1 MQRCRQHAQ
10 GEGAAAAA
18 GQRAAQAFQQ
28 VVVVLRVVLSGLALT
43 LAANNCQYEV
53 WCSVWCRI
61 QAAHWR
67 K

>member
-1 MQRCRQHAQ
+1 M
-10 GEGAAAAA
+10 
-18 GQRAAQAFQQ
+18 
-28 VVVVLRVVLSGLALT
+28 VLRVVLSGLALT